1 MVLFE
6 SDTKYALEAQSGDDG
21 VTQTCVSQQTVV
33 HFVLLGLL
41 LLFTFTFARW
51 FNVGLKSI
59 GHCSQMPSCP

>member
-41 LLFTFTFARW
+41 LLFTFTFA
-51 FNVGLKSI
+51 
-59 GHCSQMPSCP
+59 